1 MYIHTSDTGN
11 LQEVKSMNKNTNA
24 KTWVTTV
31 MAIFA
36 VFAVSK
42 NERTNVMLDITP
54 HADGSFDR
62 HYGRDVE
69 ATPKTLLAWMKS
81 VAKML
86 AKGDF
91 SSIEGIDHEYCTKEL
106 KHCTV
111 DKVPTSE
118 KAVIAYLGSQNNG
131 KGPIH
136 LLRFVR
142 VINQS
147 MKYVSRDNQTRS
159 QARAKNPVAKTKAVD
174 AKAILTALLEQIHN
188 QGCAIS
194 RPPSATLRGSR
205 WPHHSMSH

>member
-1 MYIHTSDTGN
+1 
-11 LQEVKSMNKNTNA
+11 MNKNTNA
-24 KTWVTTV
+24 KTWVTTIA
-31 MAIFA
+31 AIFA

-42 NERTNVMLDITP
+42 NERKDVMLDMTP

-62 HYGRDVE
+62 HYGRDV
-69 ATPKTLLAWMKS
+69 AVAPNTLLAWMKS

-91 SSIEGIDHEYCTKEL
+91 SSIEGIDVEYCADQL
-106 KHCTV
+106 KNCKV

-142 VINQS
+142 VINNS
-147 MKYVSRDNQTRS
+147 MKYVNRDGQTRS
-159 QARAKNPVAKTKAVD
+159 QARASKKPVAKTQSVD
-174 AKAILTALLEQIHN
+174 ASAIVTALLQALNN
-188 QGCAIS
+188 QG
-194 RPPSATLRGSR
+194 
-205 WPHHSMSH
+205 

>member
-1 MYIHTSDTGN
+1 MYIHTSDTGT
-11 LQEVKSMNKNTNA
+11 LQEVKSMNKSTNER
-24 KTWVTTV
+24 TWVTTV

-42 NERTNVMLDITP
+42 NERKNVMLDITP

-62 HYGRDVE
+62 HYGKDVE

-86 AKGDF
+86 AKGDC
-91 SSIEGIDHEYCTKEL
+91 SSIEGIDVEYCAKQL
-106 KHCTV
+106 KACTV

-118 KAVIAYLGSQNNG
+118 KAVIAYLASQNNG

-142 VINQS
+142 TINNS
-147 MKYVSRDNQTRS
+147 MKYVKRDNQTRS
-159 QARAKNPVAKTKAVD
+159 QARASKPVAKTEAVD
-174 AKAILTALLEQIHN
+174 ASAIMNALLDIINN
-188 QGCAIS
+188 QG
-194 RPPSATLRGSR
+194 
-205 WPHHSMSH
+205 